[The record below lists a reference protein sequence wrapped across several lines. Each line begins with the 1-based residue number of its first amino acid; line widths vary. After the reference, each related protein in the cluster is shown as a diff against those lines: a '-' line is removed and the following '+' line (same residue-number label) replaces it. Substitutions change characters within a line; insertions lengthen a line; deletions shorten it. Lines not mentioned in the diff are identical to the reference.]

1 MVPASGNPN
10 DALGFVVS
18 YSLRVKLNLGTLG
31 GELQADLPFKLVHP
45 GPGKFTWALIHLH
58 LHDKNRSVRHQQE
71 ASYNLINCTYRLYCV
86 QMHLKT

>member
-1 MVPASGNPN
+1 MVLGNPN

-45 GPGKFTWALIHLH
+45 GPGMW
-58 LHDKNRSVRHQQE
+58 Q
-71 ASYNLINCTYRLYCV
+71 Y
-86 QMHLKT
+86 

>member
-1 MVPASGNPN
+1 MVPGNPN

-45 GPGKFTWALIHLH
+45 GPGMLSHNKP
-58 LHDKNRSVRHQQE
+58 V
-71 ASYNLINCTYRLYCV
+71 
-86 QMHLKT
+86 

>member
-1 MVPASGNPN
+1 LASSTLVPGNSGN

-45 GPGKFTWALIHLH
+45 GPGNYNKSHFCGLVTFLFSLSALTSYFTTLSQLS
-58 LHDKNRSVRHQQE
+58 LTLMRE
-71 ASYNLINCTYRLYCV
+71 
-86 QMHLKT
+86 